1 MYLSPKE
8 LEELHGTAFW
18 EHDVYGKELPGEI
31 TNDQYD
37 RMLEAD
43 AEILEKWRLSSVIG
57 YEENRLLSYP
67 SSYFHSKF
75 PNKGWPSG
83 RKVFVMF
90 YKFK

>member
-18 EHDVYGKELPGEI
+18 EHDIYGKDLPPEI
-31 TNDQYD
+31 TDEEYD
-37 RMLEAD
+37 RMLKAD

-75 PNKGWPSG
+75 PNKGWSSG

>member
-1 MYLSPKE
+1 M
-8 LEELHGTAFW
+8 T
-18 EHDVYGKELPGEI
+18 
-31 TNDQYD
+31 
-37 RMLEAD
+37 D
-43 AEILEKWRLSSVIG
+43 AEILEKWRLSSVVG

-75 PNKGWPSG
+75 PNKAWLSG